1 MYHNQVAFYYK
12 DNAADLEINNKL
24 CIVGAEV
31 KGFFDEILTY
41 YYFGLY
47 ENLRGKNNLINPDPY
62 AEGEDKY
69 ILKNFKLEFIS
80 PVISTVDPKTII
92 DQTSKQNQIPSSE
105 LTISLDEAEKKLA
118 NLGFAY
124 EMKIKDLDRK
134 NKQDQL
140 KAQQILKDYQSSR
153 NKLNQ
158 EVIKLTDEVNNY
170 LKNRFYIQERS
181 KRASGGLLDE
191 GDTLK
196 LFRNMNE
203 KKRA

>member
-1 MYHNQVAFYYK
+1 
-12 DNAADLEINNKL
+12 
-24 CIVGAEV
+24 
-31 KGFFDEILTY
+31 
-41 YYFGLY
+41 
-47 ENLRGKNNLINPDPY
+47 
-62 AEGEDKY
+62 
-69 ILKNFKLEFIS
+69 
-80 PVISTVDPKTII
+80 
-92 DQTSKQNQIPSSE
+92 
-105 LTISLDEAEKKLA
+105 
-118 NLGFAY
+118 
-124 EMKIKDLDRK
+124 MKIKDLDRK